1 MKRGVWSHNSGL
13 FGNEELPGKS
23 SSFIL
28 KEISI
33 FVEPFFKL
41 MLKQLPRAFRNFYL
55 VTGVSFL
62 IWLTFLD
69 SNDLISR
76 FKMGAK
82 LRALEDEKEY
92 YIQKVAE
99 VEKDRTELMTNKE
112 LLEKFAREKYLMKK
126 ETEDIFVIEETD

>member
-1 MKRGVWSHNSGL
+1 
-13 FGNEELPGKS
+13 
-23 SSFIL
+23 
-28 KEISI
+28 
-33 FVEPFFKL
+33 
-41 MLKQLPRAFRNFYL
+41 MLKQLPPALRNFY
-55 VTGVSFL
+55 VITGACFI

-82 LRALEDEKEY
+82 LRSLEDEKEY
-92 YIQKVAE
+92 YIQKVSE